1 MSIDKRAGARIRP
14 TVFAYFSQ
22 ISPCACKKRA
32 DIIYLFAMKEY
43 LPVLTES
50 VSTKELFDYNPL
62 VLSSVG
68 DGVHTLF
75 LRCALVKTSPYR
87 NDMMHA
93 LTSKFACAPSQADA
107 AKKILPLLTKEER
120 AIFNKAKNGKI
131 NTVPKHATFYQYQ
144 LATAFEAVV
153 GYLYLSAQSDRLAEL
168 FDIIYGETVPFGR
181 DKDTQMQDINKKP
194 LEEK

>member
-1 MSIDKRAGARIRP
+1 
-14 TVFAYFSQ
+14 
-22 ISPCACKKRA
+22 
-32 DIIYLFAMKEY
+32 MKEY
-43 LPVLTES
+43 LPAQNTS
-50 VSTKELFDYNPL
+50 VPKNELFDYNPL

-93 LTSKFACAPSQADA
+93 LTSRFACAPSQAEA
-107 AKKILPLLTKEER
+107 AKKILPLLNADER
-120 AIFNKAKNGKI
+120 KIFNKAKNGKI

-153 GYLYLSAQSDRLAEL
+153 GYLYLSAQNDRLAEL
-168 FDIIYGETVPFGR
+168 FEVIYGETVPFGQTS
-181 DKDTQMQDINKKP
+181 DAQSNDNANISEEDIQ
-194 LEEK
+194 